1 MKMDVFEVR
10 FGCWKHLARYGAHV
24 DSFGITILNLDP
36 QHPEGPSATMVLK
49 LGLSETAME
58 AEHDSLTFWNR
69 MSLYTE
75 RCLDDPRCM
84 MYGPPSH
91 VCCNQF
97 RQKHIESYRTL
108 SGLQVRLGD
117 DSAWADASS
126 LRALPNRNCEHVL

>member
-36 QHPEGPSATMVLK
+36 QRPEGPSATMVLK

-84 MYGPPSH
+84 MYGHVWTTKPCLLQSISTKTYRVISH
-91 VCCNQF
+91 AV
-97 RQKHIESYRTL
+97 RTPG
-108 SGLQVRLGD
+108 SPWR
-117 DSAWADASS
+117 
-126 LRALPNRNCEHVL
+126 R